1 MNIKIDLKMIII
13 VVIAIFSISIIAWYL
28 NNENESK
35 IAINDVSFVMTNE
48 RMINATVINNGLEEV
63 ELQKLYINGI
73 KVLPWYAEKILLKPN
88 DKTNLT
94 IHYVWKSREEYTIKL
109 IADKSTT
116 QKIVKA
122 PVVHTTL
129 NFKIY
134 NLSKTGVNYQLN
146 TNGLSNVK
154 VMTFLYK
161 RYESSSKQIYVFYDH
176 NYMPKETLIS
186 ADSFIDLANKY
197 GMNVK
202 KVNWFELDAIAENK
216 EPGILVLF
224 NPLVN
229 ATSLEINAA
238 LPSSIIDRN
247 NDGSIRDD
255 SKYGKSYVYDWMH
268 DNGLI
273 FVTVNST
280 NIHLFILYKNG
291 TSSIYSA
298 EWWAWSHSGL
308 YLTDANSDIQYLG
321 FGKPLKPLKI
331 EDTLGLR
338 EVGGPWGFVEEWLNN
353 YSLQY
358 YPYGYFILERDP
370 RLDNKT
376 VHTYLPCFIRVGK
389 GGWLEVGNPIL
400 KVRESNDLVMMLLHS
415 SWNSEW
421 LPNGWNY
428 DSGLKTYEV
437 DGGILSINDTISTGG
452 IPENIKGDLTLRIL
466 VTAFDPD
473 NDHYILKEKLVK
485 ITR

>member
-161 RYESSSKQIYVFYDH
+161 RYESSSKQIYVF
-176 NYMPKETLIS
+176 
-186 ADSFIDLANKY
+186 
-197 GMNVK
+197 
-202 KVNWFELDAIAENK
+202 
-216 EPGILVLF
+216 
-224 NPLVN
+224 
-229 ATSLEINAA
+229 
-238 LPSSIIDRN
+238 
-247 NDGSIRDD
+247 
-255 SKYGKSYVYDWMH
+255 
-268 DNGLI
+268 
-273 FVTVNST
+273 
-280 NIHLFILYKNG
+280 
-291 TSSIYSA
+291 
-298 EWWAWSHSGL
+298 
-308 YLTDANSDIQYLG
+308 
-321 FGKPLKPLKI
+321 
-331 EDTLGLR
+331 
-338 EVGGPWGFVEEWLNN
+338 
-353 YSLQY
+353 
-358 YPYGYFILERDP
+358 
-370 RLDNKT
+370 
-376 VHTYLPCFIRVGK
+376 
-389 GGWLEVGNPIL
+389 
-400 KVRESNDLVMMLLHS
+400 
-415 SWNSEW
+415 
-421 LPNGWNY
+421 
-428 DSGLKTYEV
+428 
-437 DGGILSINDTISTGG
+437 
-452 IPENIKGDLTLRIL
+452 
-466 VTAFDPD
+466 
-473 NDHYILKEKLVK
+473 
-485 ITR
+485 